1 MEVLETLES
10 FESYGLI
17 SLLPVA
23 CVIITA
29 VITRRAV
36 EALIVGTL
44 IGSAIIA
51 GTGLSGGA
59 WFAGAATGFWGTWFK
74 FILAEIGDSANYIV
88 MFGMFGALIRLLDD
102 SGSALGFADVGAKVS
117 NSRKKTM
124 IFTWLLG
131 IIIFIEDYL
140 NALGVGVAM
149 RTLTD
154 KWKISRE
161 FLAFLVNSTGAAV
174 CILVPISTWGVL
186 YSSQI
191 DLLGIFGD
199 MHGIEAYTRSI
210 PFMLYAW
217 IAVLIAP
224 LFCLGVIPLFGPMKK
239 AETRALE
246 TGRTFPDWYY
256 EGGEADETTMKVK
269 PSSAWNFIVPIVVM
283 VIVTLISNFNITL
296 AVIVSYTICF
306 LMLFFQKKLRLG
318 DFIDK
323 LVAGFKDM
331 LYVTMLVL
339 IAFMLQ
345 DVNETLGLTPFVIKT
360 VAPVLSPMLFPTITF
375 LIVAV
380 LAFCTGSFW
389 GVAMISFPIILPLAM
404 AMNVNPFLA
413 IGAVSAATSFGSHAC
428 FYSDAVTVTSAATGI
443 RNMDYAKTSIP
454 LIMVPFFIAVVL
466 YLIVGA
472 ALA

>member
-1 MEVLETLES
+1 METLES
-10 FESYGLI
+10 LQSYGLV

-23 CVIITA
+23 CVIVTA

-36 EALIVGTL
+36 ESLLVGTL
-44 IGSAIIA
+44 VGSAVIA

-59 WFAGAATGFWGTWFK
+59 FITGAASGFWGIWFD
-74 FILAEIGDSANYIV
+74 FTLAEIGDSAGYII

-102 SGSALGFADVGAKVS
+102 SGAALGFADVGARVS

-124 IFTWLLG
+124 IFTWILG

-186 YSSQI
+186 YSGQI
-191 DLLGIFGD
+191 DELGLIEG
-199 MHGIEAYTRSI
+199 MHGIEVYARSI

-217 IAVLIAP
+217 VAVLVVP

-239 AETRALE
+239 AEARAIE
-246 TGRTFPDWYY
+246 TGKTFPDWYY
-256 EGGEADETTMKVK
+256 EGGSADELTAAVK
-269 PSSAWNFIVPIVVM
+269 PSGAWNFIVPIVVM
-283 VIVTLISNFNITL
+283 VIITLLYDFNITL
-296 AVIVSYTICF
+296 AVIVSYVICF
-306 LMLFFQKKLRLG
+306 LMLFFQKKAKLG
-318 DFIDK
+318 DFLDK
-323 LVAGFKDM
+323 LVTGFKDM

-345 DVNETLGLTPFVIKT
+345 DVNDALGLTPFVIKT
-360 VAPVLSPMLFPTITF
+360 VAPVLSPAVFPMITF
-375 LIVAV
+375 LIVAL

-389 GVAMISFPIILPLAM
+389 GVAMISFPIILPLAL
-404 AMNVNPFLA
+404 AMGVNPFLA
-413 IGAVSAATSFGSHAC
+413 VGAVSAATSFGSHAC
-428 FYSDAVTVTSAATGI
+428 FYSDAVTVTAASTGI
-443 RNMDYAKTSIP
+443 RNMDYARTSIP
-454 LIMVPFFIAVVL
+454 LIMVPFAIAIVL
-466 YLIVGA
+466 YLIVGFVFA
-472 ALA
+472 

>member
-1 MEVLETLES
+1 MEALES
-10 FESYGLI
+10 LESHGAI
-17 SLLPVA
+17 SLIPVL
-23 CVIITA
+23 CVIVAA

-36 EALIVGTL
+36 EALLLGTL
-44 IGSAIIA
+44 IGSVIISVV
-51 GTGLSGGA
+51 TETESS
-59 WFAGAATGFWGTWFK
+59 WWGTWFD
-74 FILAEIGDSANYIV
+74 FTLAEIGDSAYYII

-102 SGSALGFADVGAKVS
+102 SGAALGFADVGAKVA
-117 NSRKKTM
+117 NSRKKTL
-124 IFTWLLG
+124 IATWILG
-131 IIIFIEDYL
+131 IVIFIEDYL

-191 DLLGIFGD
+191 NDLALIGMSGV
-199 MHGIEAYTRSI
+199 EAYARSI

-217 IAVLIAP
+217 VAVIVVP
-224 LFCLGVIPLFGPMKK
+224 LFCLGIIPLFGPMKK
-239 AETRALE
+239 AEARATS
-246 TGRTFPDWYY
+246 TGKTFPDWYY
-256 EGGEADETTMKVK
+256 EGERADELGAGIK

-283 VIVTLISNFNITL
+283 VIVTLISDFDITL
-296 AVIVSYTICF
+296 AVIVSYVICF
-306 LMLFFQKKLRLG
+306 VMLFCQRKVKLG
-318 DFIDK
+318 DFMDK
-323 LVAGFKDM
+323 LVLGFKDM

-345 DVNETLGLTPFVIKT
+345 DVNDALGLTPFVIKS
-360 VAPVLSPMLFPTITF
+360 VAPVLSPGLFPMIAF
-375 LIVAV
+375 IVVAV

-389 GVAMISFPIILPLAM
+389 GVAMISFPIILPLAL
-404 AMNVNPFLA
+404 AMDVNPFLA
-413 IGAVSAATSFGSHAC
+413 IGAVAAATSFGSHAC
-428 FYSDAVTVTSAATGI
+428 FYSDAVTVTAASTGI

-454 LIMVPFFIAVVL
+454 LIMVPFAIAIIL
-466 YLIVGA
+466 YLIVGF